1 MKIEIVSHPSGD
13 QLPML
18 VDSDGLPIP
27 SPNEFILSRRSLGT
41 NTLTRNLRELSV
53 FFLWLEENKIDLR
66 AKIKSNRT
74 FTEAEVVGG
83 MVEALRRGQD
93 RGKKVRKLSV
103 SPHTFNQ
110 RLTTLRQYL
119 AWYFDVEIG
128 SIPTTGE
135 QYERLRN
142 HKNLV
147 DDRLSQCFK
156 NSPPENTGNSKGLS
170 SQESVFLVNCL
181 DPTNP
186 DAFGRNAAVR
196 YRNYVAT
203 LIMLLYGLRPGELLC
218 LKVEDI
224 EFGAISNLRV
234 IRRPPDPQ
242 DERRPRPQIKRNGR
256 VLIIDQPVFA
266 QRINEYIM
274 IYREQLAEK
283 SKYESDYLLLSDE
296 GDPLSQSTLTLFY
309 KRLRAKYPKQCPP
322 QLTAKALRHT
332 FSSAI
337 EKELRNGGME
347 EENRMQALA
356 YLRGDSSLDSQ
367 SVYIAQEIE
376 EQVGR
381 HLQNYQRALFLED
394 MPW

>member
-1 MKIEIVSHPSGD
+1 
-13 QLPML
+13 
-18 VDSDGLPIP
+18 
-27 SPNEFILSRRSLGT
+27 
-41 NTLTRNLRELSV
+41 
-53 FFLWLEENKIDLR
+53 
-66 AKIKSNRT
+66 
-74 FTEAEVVGG
+74 
-83 MVEALRRGQD
+83 
-93 RGKKVRKLSV
+93 
-103 SPHTFNQ
+103 
-110 RLTTLRQYL
+110 
-119 AWYFDVEIG
+119 
-128 SIPTTGE
+128 
-135 QYERLRN
+135 
-142 HKNLV
+142 
-147 DDRLSQCFK
+147 
-156 NSPPENTGNSKGLS
+156 
-170 SQESVFLVNCL
+170 
-181 DPTNP
+181 
-186 DAFGRNAAVR
+186 
-196 YRNYVAT
+196 
-203 LIMLLYGLRPGELLC
+203 
-218 LKVEDI
+218 
-224 EFGAISNLRV
+224 
-234 IRRPPDPQ
+234 
-242 DERRPRPQIKRNGR
+242 
-256 VLIIDQPVFA
+256 
-266 QRINEYIM
+266 M